1 MKEQVQ
7 NTEIAEE
14 VFMIEHS
21 GEIPEVALHSSLYY
35 LTEDPDGPALKLGD
49 EDMDVLKQAVVR
61 RYRTI
66 IKRDL
71 NPQNR
76 DKRMYRGLARC
87 SVNWQ
92 RLVKF
97 CLREKIDFE
106 PYQDETAEALQA
118 FLEQELADVQSGN
131 RSSCINCCSGEVKN
145 LAGLLNLSPADFPA
159 DWHKLC
165 SQDSS

>member
-1 MKEQVQ
+1 MKESAQYP
-7 NTEIAEE
+7 EIAEE
-14 VFMIEHS
+14 AFMIEHA

-35 LTEDPDGPALKLGD
+35 LTEDPDGPGLKLGD
-49 EDMDVLKQAVVR
+49 EEMGALKQAVVQ

-71 NPQNR
+71 DPQNR
-76 DKRMYRGLARC
+76 DKRIYRGLARC

-106 PYQDETAEALQA
+106 SYQDETAEALHA
-118 FLEQELADVQSGN
+118 FLEREVADVQSGN
-131 RSSCINCCSGEVKN
+131 CSSCINCCSEEVES
-145 LAGLLNLSPADFPA
+145 LTGLLGLSLADLPSG
-159 DWHKLC
+159 WHKLC
-165 SQDSS
+165 SKTP